1 MVLKRRV
8 EIHRTLEMANL
19 RHFLSVTDLA
29 PSEVHEVITRG
40 RALKAGERS
49 EALVGKS
56 VAILF
61 EKPSLRT
68 KLSFEVGIN
77 RLGGHPI
84 YFSPEEVG
92 LGRREPVMSR
102 MVDVVIIRTFDHKLL
117 QEFASV
123 ATIPVINALTDGEH
137 PCQTLAD
144 LQTIEEAKG
153 SLEGVRVA
161 YIGDGNNV
169 AVSLALGM
177 GATGGHLTIASP
189 DGYTLPENAANKA
202 NILSETSGGSLK
214 LVTDPIEAV
223 SDADIVYT
231 DVWTSM
237 GQEDETRIRLEA
249 FKGYQVNPGLLDKA
263 PDGVNFMHDLP
274 AHPGEEIS
282 EGMLTDPRS
291 IAFDQAEN
299 RLHAQAGLLH
309 YLFAGA

>member
-1 MVLKRRV
+1 MGNV
-8 EIHRTLEMANL
+8 

-29 PSEVHEVITRG
+29 PSEVREVIARG
-40 RALKAGERS
+40 RALKGGEPS
-49 EALVGKS
+49 QALAGKS
-56 VAILF
+56 IAILF

-68 KLSFEVGIN
+68 KLSFEVGIH
-77 RLGGHPI
+77 RLGGHPV

-92 LGRREPVMSR
+92 LGKREPVQDVARVMSR
-102 MVDVVIIRTFDHKLL
+102 MVDAAIIRTFDHGILE
-117 QEFASV
+117 QFSEA

-144 LQTIEEAKG
+144 LQTIEESKG
-153 SLEGVRVA
+153 SLDGVRVA

-169 AVSLALGM
+169 AISLALGM
-177 GATGGHLTIASP
+177 ASTGGHLTIASP
-189 DGYTLPENAANKA
+189 GGYTLPETTEIDVAPLNAK
-202 NILSETSGGSLK
+202 SGGSLK
-214 LVTDPIEAV
+214 LVSDPVEAV

-237 GQEDETRIRLEA
+237 GQEEETRIRLEA
-249 FKGYQVNPGLLDKA
+249 FKGYQVNPALLDNA
-263 PDGVNFMHDLP
+263 PSGVRFMHDLP

-282 EGMLTDPRS
+282 DGLLTDPRS

-309 YLFAGA
+309 FLFSGA

>member
-1 MVLKRRV
+1 MGNV
-8 EIHRTLEMANL
+8 

-29 PSEVHEVITRG
+29 PSEVREVIARG
-40 RALKAGERS
+40 RALKAGEPS
-49 EALVGKS
+49 QALAGKS
-56 VAILF
+56 IAILF

-68 KLSFEVGIN
+68 KLSFEVGIH
-77 RLGGHPI
+77 RLGGHPV

-92 LGRREPVMSR
+92 LGKREPVQDVARVMSR
-102 MVDVVIIRTFDHKLL
+102 MADAAIIRTFDHGILE
-117 QEFASV
+117 QFSEA

-144 LQTIEEAKG
+144 LQTIEESKG
-153 SLEGVRVA
+153 SLYGVRVA

-169 AVSLALGM
+169 AISLALGM
-177 GATGGHLTIASP
+177 ASTGGHLTIASP
-189 DGYTLPENAANKA
+189 VGYTLPETTEIDVAPLNAK
-202 NILSETSGGSLK
+202 SGGSLK
-214 LVTDPIEAV
+214 LVSDPVEAV

-237 GQEDETRIRLEA
+237 GQEEETRIRLEA
-249 FKGYQVNPGLLDKA
+249 FKGYQVNPALLDNA
-263 PDGVNFMHDLP
+263 PSGVRFMHDLP

-282 EGMLTDPRS
+282 DGLLTDPRS

-309 YLFAGA
+309 FLFSGA

>member
-1 MVLKRRV
+1 MGNV
-8 EIHRTLEMANL
+8 

-29 PSEVHEVITRG
+29 PSEVREVIARG
-40 RALKAGERS
+40 RALKAGEPS
-49 EALVGKS
+49 QALAGKS
-56 VAILF
+56 IAILF

-68 KLSFEVGIN
+68 KLSFEVGIH

-92 LGRREPVMSR
+92 LGKREPVQDVARVMSR
-102 MVDVVIIRTFDHKLL
+102 MADAAIIRTFDHGILE
-117 QEFASV
+117 QFSEA

-144 LQTIEEAKG
+144 LQTIEESKG
-153 SLEGVRVA
+153 SLGGARVA

-169 AVSLALGM
+169 AISLALGM
-177 GATGGHLTIASP
+177 ASTGGHLTIASP
-189 DGYTLPENAANKA
+189 GGYTLPETTEIDVAPLNAK
-202 NILSETSGGSLK
+202 SGGSLK
-214 LVTDPIEAV
+214 LVSDPVEAV

-237 GQEDETRIRLEA
+237 GQEEETTIRLEA
-249 FKGYQVNPGLLDKA
+249 FKGYQVNPALLDKA
-263 PDGVNFMHDLP
+263 PSGVRFMHDLP

-282 EGMLTDPRS
+282 DGLLTDPRS

-309 YLFAGA
+309 FLFSGA